1 MSLILYVEDDAVL
14 QADGELVL
22 TAAGHDV
29 LLALDGVEAAAI
41 IRRCG
46 PTLSAL
52 VTDIQLPGRL
62 NGWQVAE
69 AGREAIEGLPI
80 VYVTA
85 SDEADFRVR
94 GVPRSVMVAKP
105 FEWRQVVQAIAT
117 VLARSD
123 QLPLNLVATR

>member
-1 MSLILYVEDDAVL
+1 MRGRYPCK
-14 QADGELVL
+14 
-22 TAAGHDV
+22 AAGSQRGLEDPPQSQRP
-29 LLALDGVEAAAI
+29 
-41 IRRCG
+41 RRCG

-69 AGREAIEGLPI
+69 AGREAIDGLPI

-105 FEWRQVVQAIAT
+105 FEWRQVVQAISS